1 VPGEAAQQPAVTP
14 GKAAQNQNT
23 QQQRQQQQVA
33 SPARPR
39 PSASAVLPV
48 ADDGTDTKAIRIPPP
63 PLQSVSS
70 PSKAA
75 ASAANPAAGG
85 VPDATMMD
93 VAAASPTRKR
103 PAAAAPVAPAVAPA
117 VKKASMTQ
125 QGAQRGMPPPAAPRG
140 GVALTLGV
148 GPSSGQA
155 APSAAPT
162 QFAPSATPYMRVAV
176 ECVDEASGQFSGY
189 YLTASDMKQLGIEP
203 ERVLALY
210 NARRAQRAGGESAPT
225 IVNGGASGAGPT
237 AARKQHKAAAPSA
250 GAQIPDDWAK
260 AFRRTVD
267 MCLSR
272 RDECS
277 LDAFKKCLS
286 VSGVFGDD
294 ADECIAL
301 YQEKNVILVD
311 TDSQTVHKV

>member
-1 VPGEAAQQPAVTP
+1 M
-14 GKAAQNQNT
+14 
-23 QQQRQQQQVA
+23 
-33 SPARPR
+33 
-39 PSASAVLPV
+39 
-48 ADDGTDTKAIRIPPP
+48 
-63 PLQSVSS
+63 
-70 PSKAA
+70 
-75 ASAANPAAGG
+75 NPAA
-85 VPDATMMD
+85 VAIPDATMMD

-117 VKKASMTQ
+117 VKKASVTQ
-125 QGAQRGMPPPAAPRG
+125 QGAPRGMPPPAAPRG
-140 GVALTLGV
+140 GVALTLGG

-155 APSAAPT
+155 APSAAPM
-162 QFAPSATPYMRVAV
+162 QFAPSATPHMRVAV
-176 ECVDEASGQFSGY
+176 ECVDEASGQFTGY
-189 YLTASDMKQLGIEP
+189 YLTAGDMRQLGIEP